1 MEKRPTSLTVIAWL
15 IIVLSLLSVALVF
28 AMSSNPQMVAAAQQ
42 MHMSMGLLQ
51 GWSVLGTIV
60 NLACAYG
67 ILKGL
72 PWSRVLYVV
81 WGIIGLVFNA
91 YTLPSKGG
99 VVFGL
104 IVLVVISVFLW
115 TNSANDWFQAR
126 GLMLSREGRRG

>member
-67 ILKGL
+67 ILKGM
-72 PWSRVLYVV
+72 PWSRVVYLV
-81 WGIIGLVFNA
+81 WGVIGLAFSF
-91 YTLPSKGG
+91 YTSPQKASVVLGG
-99 VVFGL
+99 
-104 IVLVVISVFLW
+104 IILVVVCAFLW
-115 TNSANDWFQAR
+115 TNAANDWFQAR
-126 GLMLSREGRRG
+126 GLMLSRERSR